1 MAKPPYADD
10 PLLRDTFEKQR
21 PLLSADAGLSK
32 LTRYLSLTKLDDAVT
47 TSALPFGEDHGEVYD
62 TVRERINGIKPYLFA
77 LVRADNSSAENRVR
91 PALRNLELV
100 VCQQLVLHY
109 EYEGTQVS
117 REDAVCYIA
126 SRPEKRSRRTVN
138 VGTAYLEVDPTT
150 NEPHW
155 FPLGR
160 QLAQYLNVPTLADA
174 FTMLLTASP
183 EDRKRMMA
191 DRQIQPHDID
201 EARQLL
207 RLAQEDEGELS
218 NVLDSLI
225 PEAVDKGEDEA
236 SDAAASTK
244 GSVGGTSTQSPESND
259 DISEESGDETDKR
272 LKESSKRVPMTPPPV
287 DFSSVEIVD
296 GVSDAPSESEPS
308 KRNGHYIGGGRGA
321 SKTLHVQTDE
331 ENRRIGK
338 RGEEVAY
345 HAERGR
351 LKDLG
356 KNPDSVHWI
365 SRVDESSPYDMMSV
379 DGDDQ
384 LIYIEVKSTKSAD
397 PTDAFYI
404 SQAELIEATHR
415 RSRFYIYRVTDVDTA
430 IPSITRWADP
440 LGLIKEGKGRLLL
453 AKAQMAL
460 TLDEEADGGSA

>member
-1 MAKPPYADD
+1 M
-10 PLLRDTFEKQR
+10 
-21 PLLSADAGLSK
+21 
-32 LTRYLSLTKLDDAVT
+32 
-47 TSALPFGEDHGEVYD
+47 
-62 TVRERINGIKPYLFA
+62 
-77 LVRADNSSAENRVR
+77 
-91 PALRNLELV
+91 
-100 VCQQLVLHY
+100 LHY

-117 REDAVCYIA
+117 RENAVCYIA

-453 AKAQMAL
+453 AKAQMAF